1 MRGFVINLDNRTDR
15 MDEFTKNNFPF
26 PVERFNA
33 IKDISVHNSIALS
46 HMGVIKD
53 QYEFPFAVFED
64 DCLLL
69 HPWSVV
75 EQSMSQLPN
84 QWDALWLGATLTQ
97 PLTRYSENLFRLKRG
112 YCLHAVI
119 YNSRPMI
126 DYVLNKFNGLRDGTI
141 IDVFYFS
148 TIQEQFNCF
157 ITYPMTA
164 TQFVSKSDRRPLP
177 TDEPDQWCILDG
189 YNKFT
194 R

>member
-1 MRGFVINLDNRTDR
+1 MV
-15 MDEFTKNNFPF
+15 EFAKNEFPF
-26 PVERFNA
+26 KVERFNA
-33 IKDISVHNSIALS
+33 IKDVNVHNSIALS

-53 QYEFPFAVFED
+53 QHEFPFAVFED

-69 HPWSVV
+69 QPWSVV
-75 EQSMSQLPN
+75 EKAVNQLPP

-97 PLTRYSENLFRLKRG
+97 PLVRHSENLFRLKRA
-112 YCLHAVI
+112 YTLHAVI

-126 DYVLNKFNGLRDGTI
+126 DYVLNKFNGLNDGMI

-148 TIQEQFNCF
+148 TIQEHFNCF

-164 TQFVSKSDRRPLP
+164 TQFISPSDRRPLP
-177 TDEPDQWCILDG
+177 TDEPDQWCILDS